1 VKLRLTE
8 AARDDLRAAC
18 RFYAERS
25 PAAAARA
32 IGTILKAASRLTQFP
47 LLGKHGAV
55 EGTRERIVMRFP
67 YRIVYQIEE
76 DTIVVPRII
85 HTARSWS

>member
-8 AARDDLRAAC
+8 AAREDLRAAYT
-18 RFYAERS
+18 FYSERS
-25 PAAAARA
+25 PATADRA
-32 IGTILKAASRLTQFP
+32 IGAILKAANGLTQFP

-67 YRIVYQIEE
+67 YRIVYQIEKE
-76 DTIVVPRII
+76 TIVVLRIT

>member
-8 AARDDLRAAC
+8 AAREDLRASYT
-18 RFYAERS
+18 FYAERS
-25 PAAAARA
+25 PAIAARA
-32 IGTILKAASRLTQFP
+32 IGTILRAANGLTQFP

-55 EGTRERIVMRFP
+55 EGTRGRIVMRFP
-67 YRIVYQIEE
+67 YRIVYQIEKE
-76 DTIVVPRII
+76 TIVVLRIT